1 MPFAGIRRQP
11 LYGKWMV
18 SSLNNDVRKLPGE
31 ADFALTNSADLPPR
45 LFHCRLDDQPD
56 HLVPER
62 YLRDWAREDLSDRPL
77 FINPECCFAPNG
89 EMPAMVADSVELL
102 ENFALTADMV
112 WINDQVR
119 GTLLPF
125 WLGPEFSLILAGLD
139 PGEPAPSPL
148 SQDTLMVL
156 ARAGILVPSDHLALR
171 RRRWSD
177 VVARC
182 AAEFEV
188 KRYTPIGPL
197 IHPFHIS
204 ALRRYY
210 RHLIRQGKLKLG
222 DSQSPRR
229 YVAKDEPVARFFHHQ
244 LTAAV
249 SRVVEE
255 PVKPSYVYL
264 GSYQGGAELE
274 AHIDREQCEFSISLC
289 IDYSP
294 EPVRETP
301 WPLQL
306 HTATGKTTVFQGIG
320 DALIY
325 SGRELPHSR
334 DRLPPG
340 NTSTSLFFHY
350 VRESFMGPLT

>member
-1 MPFAGIRRQP
+1 
-11 LYGKWMV
+11 MV
-18 SSLNNDVRKLPGE
+18 SSLNIDAWIEPAAE
-31 ADFALTNSADLPPR
+31 DFALTDSADLPRR

-77 FINPECCFAPNG
+77 FMNPDFCFAPNG
-89 EMPAMVADSVELL
+89 ELPSPVATRIWLL
-102 ENFALTADMV
+102 DNFALAADMV
-112 WINDQVR
+112 WIKDPVR
-119 GTLLPF
+119 HTFVPF
-125 WLGPEFSLILAGLD
+125 WLGPEFKAILARLN
-139 PGEPAPSPL
+139 PGDRAPS
-148 SQDTLMVL
+148 TLPSDIRRTL
-156 ARAGILVPSDHLALR
+156 AMAEVLVPSDHVPIR
-171 RRRWSD
+171 NQRWKD
-177 VVARC
+177 VVSNC
-182 AAEFEV
+182 AAEFEA
-188 KRYTPIGPL
+188 KRYTPMGPL

-210 RHLIRQGKLKLG
+210 RHLIRQGNLKLG

-229 YVAKDEPVARFFHHQ
+229 YVAKNESIARFFQHQ
-244 LTAAV
+244 LTATV

-274 AHIDREQCEFSISLC
+274 AHIDREQCQFSISLC

-294 EPVRETP
+294 EPLRETP
-301 WPLQL
+301 WPLRL
-306 HTATGKTTVFQGIG
+306 HTTNGKTTVFQGIG

-334 DRLPPG
+334 DPLPLG
-340 NTSTSLFFHY
+340 NTSTSIFFHY
-350 VRESFMGPLT
+350 VREGFTGPLT